1 MMLKK
6 VLIAEDFESTNFSL
20 QKLLEEFGVP
30 VVDLVYYCDDAY
42 SKLRNAI
49 DENSPYDLL
58 ITDLNFEEDHYVQ
71 DLKSGED
78 LIKAAKKLQSN
89 LKLLVFSANT
99 KSGVVDRLAK
109 NYNIDAFVRKAR
121 SDSKNLKYALEA
133 IQNGERFFSEDLKN
147 SVRKLNTFEFSNYD
161 ISLIDLLAKG
171 IMVKEMPKVLEEK
184 QIKPFGLSSIEKRIS
199 LLKDSLNLPNNAQLV
214 AFCKDLGII

>member
-30 VVDLVYYCDDAY
+30 VVDFVYYCDDAY

>member
-1 MMLKK
+1 MLKK

-30 VVDLVYYCDDAY
+30 VVDFVYYCDDAY